1 MVVRQ
6 LDANEQTSLFGLR
19 VLARLVVYRNRG
31 GDLRPETD
39 LMITILAFL
48 LFTAEPL
55 PYACGPYLLLPGV
68 EQMTI
73 VIDHSLPIAA
83 ELVYGVEGGES
94 EKRVV
99 HTAIQRHHVFKLDG
113 LQPGSQYWY
122 EVRTGTELASGRR
135 SFHTLPAK
143 PDSYEV
149 IVLGDVRSL
158 PQRWHAVS
166 QRVYQDEPS
175 ALFVIGTGD
184 YPSDGSK
191 YTLWRKQF
199 FEPARNLLA
208 SKPMWPAIGNH
219 EKTRRHDD
227 LTRPEASRY
236 FSLFELP
243 GNERWYRVDYHLMTL
258 LVVDSNSR
266 LSPDHEQYKWLRKQL
281 RSERKRFTLV
291 AFHHAPFSSGPHAS
305 IHPDATPKEWPID
318 EGRRFLV
325 PLFEMYDVDV
335 VLNGHDHI
343 YERSEKNGI
352 PYIVTGGGGA
362 PLYKINSSPNPYQV
376 VAKSTNHYVRL
387 KVAKDG
393 IDLKAIDTSG
403 ETIDSARFTPNAKN
417 LTRRAHHVH
426 ERVKNSIVAGQ
437 PNLAKQTLPCTINN
451 PLDHEMALRI
461 MLKEAEQTSEEVLV
475 TLAPGASKV
484 IEIALAPS
492 VSPAP
497 KPWQGFRFCQLMA
510 TVSSQ
515 DEALPIDFSF
525 KQRIE
530 LSVPQYEL
538 QSLANVTVDG
548 DATEWKGV
556 PAMRIGVKQ
565 PVPRGS
571 NQYSGAE
578 DLEAD
583 LRLAVSDALLHL
595 FVEVRDPDIVDNGKD
610 SFFLSDSCNLVL
622 QAPRWQRQLAAP
634 TIIAFGASGRTNHKA
649 VHQVKRWN
657 GGYSI
662 EASIPLDGTPF
673 AKQNNGPL
681 EAQFEIVLVDQ
692 DPGQSPSLHRLWT
705 NHLRANVADYGTLRW
720 SRMR

>member
-1 MVVRQ
+1 MIA
-6 LDANEQTSLFGLR
+6 L
-19 VLARLVVYRNRG
+19 LAL
-31 GDLRPETD
+31 
-39 LMITILAFL
+39 L
-48 LFTAEPL
+48 LFVAEPL

-73 VIDHSLPIAA
+73 VVDHSLPIAA
-83 ELVYGVEGGES
+83 ELVYGIEGEDGVQ
-94 EKRVV
+94 RVV
-99 HTAIQRHHVFKLDG
+99 HATVQRHHVFKLSD
-113 LQPGSQYWY
+113 LRPGTRYWY
-122 EVRTGTELASGRR
+122 EVRTGTELASGKRNFR
-135 SFHTLPAK
+135 TLPAK

-149 IVLGDVRSL
+149 VVLGDVRSL

-166 QRVYQDEPS
+166 QRIFEHERD

-191 YTLWRKQF
+191 YAQWRKQF

-219 EKTRRHDD
+219 ENTRRHDD

-266 LSPDHEQYKWLRKQL
+266 LSPEHEQYKWLRQQL
-281 RSERKRFTLV
+281 RTERKRYTLV

-325 PLFEMYDVDV
+325 PLFEMYSVDV

-387 KVAKDG
+387 EVSKDG
-393 IDLKAIDTSG
+393 IDLKAIDTAG
-403 ETIDSARFTPNAKN
+403 EVIDSVRFAPNDDSLARRT
-417 LTRRAHHVH
+417 HHVS
-426 ERVKNSIVAGQ
+426 ERVKKNVVVGR
-437 PNLAKQTLPCTINN
+437 PLLAKQTLPCTFRN
-451 PLDHEMALRI
+451 PLDHEMTLRI
-461 MLKEAEQTSEEVLV
+461 SIQEGERTSEEVVVELP
-475 TLAPGASKV
+475 PGASKAV
-484 IEIALAPS
+484 EVALAPP

-497 KPWQGFRFCQLMA
+497 KPWESFRGGDLKVA
-510 TVSSQ
+510 VVSQ
-515 DEALPIDFSF
+515 EEALPIDFQF
-525 KQRIE
+525 TQRIE
-530 LSVPQYEL
+530 LSVPHYEL
-538 QSLANVTVDG
+538 KNLANVQVDG
-548 DATEWKGV
+548 VATEWVGV
-556 PAMRIGVKQ
+556 PAMRIGAKQ
-565 PVPRGS
+565 PVPRGRKH
-571 NQYSGAE
+571 YSGP
-578 DLEAD
+578 DDFEAD
-583 LRLAVSDALLHL
+583 LRLAVSETMLHL
-595 FVEVRDPDIVDNGKD
+595 FVDVRDPDFVDNGKD
-610 SFFLSDSCNLVL
+610 SLFLSDSCNLVL
-622 QAPRWQRQLAAP
+622 QAPRWQRQAAVP
-634 TIIAFGASGRTNHKA
+634 TIIAFGASGRTNSKA
-649 VHQVKRWN
+649 VYQVKRRD

-662 EASIPLDGTPF
+662 EASIPLAGTPF
-673 AKQNNGPL
+673 AQRNNGPL
-681 EAQFEIVLVDQ
+681 EAQFEVVLVDQ

-705 NHLRANVADYGTLRW
+705 NHLRANVADYGSLRW
-720 SRMR
+720 FRK